1 MPLTPAA
8 PTLPALTL
16 PAIARS
22 ALLLDLDG
30 TLLDLAPTPE
40 AVTVPPGLIDA
51 LLALRPLLGD
61 ALAIISGR
69 PVDQIDALLPG
80 VPFAV
85 AGEHGGALRR
95 APGAALT
102 RPDLPSIPDGWVNAA
117 SRIVASSPG
126 ARLEEKLRGF
136 VVHYR
141 AIPHAGLALRVA
153 LDGLV
158 TDARFEI
165 MAASMAWEVRPR
177 GIDKG
182 TAVSQLMQEPP
193 FKGRLPLFIGDDVTD
208 HDAIRTADAMGGVGL
223 LVETAFGTPAAVRAW
238 IAAAGS
244 ESRWPGLR

>member
-1 MPLTPAA
+1 MPVA
-8 PTLPALTL
+8 LPAL
-16 PAIARS
+16 ARS

-40 AVTVPPGLIDA
+40 SVVVPPGLTDA

-69 PVDQIDALLPG
+69 PVEQVDSLLPG
-80 VPFAV
+80 VPYAV

-95 APGAALT
+95 AAGTPLI
-102 RPDLPSIPDGWVNAA
+102 RPDLPPVPDDWVVAA
-117 SRIVASSPG
+117 ARAVAATPG

-141 AIPHAGLALRVA
+141 AVPDAGPALRAA
-153 LDGLV
+153 LDTVV

-177 GIDKG
+177 GVDKG
-182 TAVSQLMQEPP
+182 TAVRQIMQSPP
-193 FKGRLPLFIGDDVTD
+193 FEGRLPVFIGDDVTD
-208 HDAIRTADAMGGVGL
+208 LDAIRTANAMGGAGL
-223 LVETAFGTPAAVRAW
+223 LVETAFRTPAAVRAW
-238 IAAAGS
+238 LTQAAGAG
-244 ESRWPGLR
+244 RWPDLP